1 MRRVW
6 NFYRARHVRPLWRN
20 VMRHTNRDKAYPMK
34 SPPLSY
40 VEREERRIVLQ
51 QRRQDQEAEVARRR
65 KEARWRGL

>member
-1 MRRVW
+1 
-6 NFYRARHVRPLWRN
+6 
-20 VMRHTNRDKAYPMK
+20 MRHINRDKAYPMK